1 MARSGAFFVT
11 GPEKIDLKDPEAFRH
26 WHRITI
32 RSADEDPL
40 GHVNNTI
47 YAVWIEVAR
56 VMLIKPYLD
65 VSPDWMNTVLAS
77 MTIDFL
83 NETQFPGDVDVGAV
97 LTRIGNRSLHS
108 AYGVFRDGQCLAT
121 SRCVN
126 VYFDT
131 RSRRSTAPSDA
142 MRGLM
147 EQDLVV

>member
-1 MARSGAFFVT
+1 VT
-11 GPEKIDLKDPEAFRH
+11 DIDDLDLSDPKSFRH

-65 VSPDWMNTVLAS
+65 ASPDWMNTVLAS

-83 NETQFPGDVDVGAV
+83 NETQFPGDVDVGASLV
-97 LTRIGNRSLHS
+97 HIGNRSLRS
-108 AYGVFRDGQCLAT
+108 IYGVFRDGQCLAT
-121 SRCVN
+121 SRCTN
-126 VYFDT
+126 VYFDM
-131 RSRRSTAPSDA
+131 RSRGSTAPTDA
-142 MRGLM
+142 VRKVM
-147 EQDLVV
+147 EKDLVV

>member
-1 MARSGAFFVT
+1 M
-11 GPEKIDLKDPEAFRH
+11 PDPDDLDLRDQETFRH

-56 VMLIKPYLD
+56 VMLIKPYLEA
-65 VSPDWMNTVLAS
+65 SPEWMSTVLAS

-83 NETQFPGDVDVGAV
+83 NETTFPGDVDVGV
-97 LTRIGNRSLHS
+97 SLVRIGNRSLDS
-108 AYGVFRDGQCLAT
+108 VYGVFRDGSCLAT

-126 VYFDT
+126 VYFDM
-131 RSRRSTAPSDA
+131 RSRSSTAPTDA
-142 MRGLM
+142 MRAIM
-147 EQDLVV
+147 EKDLVAKTP